1 MLESEQLKCPWI
13 IQVVVFY
20 LFFFFSN
27 KSEGSISVPVII
39 VIWLLFII
47 ALLHCMSLT
56 YSQ

>member
-20 LFFFFSN
+20 FIFFN
-27 KSEGSISVPVII
+27 KSEGSISVPVIT